1 MAPPPALPRP
11 PAASRLLIAGGRLID
26 PSQGIDGAYDLLIED
41 GRVAEVVPRGGGAG
55 TERRA
60 GGSLID
66 ERRAGGGAGGEAG
79 GGGAGAGG
87 AGGGGAGAG
96 ARREGRGGGRRVGPA
111 GREVEWLDAAGL
123 VVSPGLI
130 DMHVHLREP
139 GQEYKETV
147 ATGTMAAAAGGF
159 TAVACMANTE
169 PVNDNR
175 SVTEH
180 ILVEA
185 RRHGFARVHP
195 IGAVSKR
202 LEGEELAEIGEMVR
216 AGAVAVSDDG
226 RPVMNAELMR
236 RALLFAQHFDVPVIQ
251 HAEDLHLSGAGV
263 MHEGEWST
271 RLGLAGIPGSAE
283 DVMVARDLLLLEDT
297 GGRYHVAHL
306 STARSLEMVRQAR
319 RRGLPVT
326 CEVTPHHLVLT
337 DEEVSR
343 SGYSTQCKMKP
354 PLRSEDDRRA
364 LLAGLADGT
373 VDAIASDHAP
383 HHADEKDVEFDLA
396 PFGILGLET
405 TLGLCLDRLVRPGLI
420 GLPRLVE
427 LLSTGPARVLKL
439 AGGTLRPGSPAD
451 VTLFDPE
458 GAVTIEAASFLS
470 RSRNTPFD
478 GWRLRGRPVATL
490 LGGRRVELPR
500 PRPAGTAGAGG

>member
-1 MAPPPALPRP
+1 MPATTTTAAAGPGAP
-11 PAASRLLIAGGRLID
+11 SGRLLIANGRLID
-26 PSQGIDGAYDLLIED
+26 PSQGLDGAHDLLIED
-41 GRVAEVVPRGGGAG
+41 GVVTAVLDREGSRDARERSEGGDRGEHG
-55 TERRA
+55 ERRD
-60 GGSLID
+60 LTVI
-66 ERRAGGGAGGEAG
+66 
-79 GGGAGAGG
+79 
-87 AGGGGAGAG
+87 
-96 ARREGRGGGRRVGPA
+96 
-111 GREVEWLDAAGL
+111 DAAGL
-123 VVSPGLI
+123 VVAPGLI

-180 ILVEA
+180 ILAEA
-185 RRHGFARVHP
+185 RRHGYARVHP
-195 IGAVSKR
+195 IGAVSKQ
-202 LEGEELAEIGEMVR
+202 LAGLELAEIGEMVR

-236 RALLFAQHFDVPVIQ
+236 RALLYARHFDVPVIQ
-251 HAEDLHLSGAGV
+251 HAEDLDLSGKGV

-271 RLGLAGIPGSAE
+271 RLGLAGIPGAAE

-306 STARSLEMVRQAR
+306 STARSLELVRRAR
-319 RRGLPVT
+319 RQQLPVT

-337 DEEVSR
+337 DEEVAR
-343 SGYSTQCKMKP
+343 TVFSTQCKMKP
-354 PLRSEDDRRA
+354 PLRSERDRQA

-405 TLGLCLDRLVRPGLI
+405 TLGLCLDRLVRPGVISLS
-420 GLPRLVE
+420 RLVE
-427 LLSTGPARVLKL
+427 LLATGPARVLRL
-439 AGGTLRPGSPAD
+439 PGGTLRPGSLAD
-451 VTLFDPE
+451 VTLFDPDGE
-458 GAVTIEAASFLS
+458 VTVAAGAFLS

-478 GWRLRGRPVATL
+478 GWKLKGRPVATMV
-490 LGGRRVELPR
+490 GGRRIELPR
-500 PRPAGTAGAGG
+500 RAAGETAGAPVR